1 MTKNKDECVV
11 TVTTLPGTP
20 KYLTV
25 PGLLPHSAEGWS
37 VAGSLWAPFAIFPLN
52 GKELLAV
59 LGCYSENQC

>member
-25 PGLLPHSAEGWS
+25 PGLLPHSAEG
-37 VAGSLWAPFAIFPLN
+37 
-52 GKELLAV
+52 
-59 LGCYSENQC
+59 